1 MSEPADWLTEART
14 GLVAEDER
22 LRARLHAARTSGG
35 LCAGCGRALGPDEPV
50 WWAPFAL
57 IGAYGRPSRRWGPV
71 GRECAPPDL
80 VCATEAE
87 GPEAC
92 LGCGRGICYGAA
104 SRPRDRALC
113 SGRCRDRYERTRAG
127 KESRP

>member
-1 MSEPADWLTEART
+1 MSEPSDWLTEARA

-22 LRARLHAARTSGG
+22 LRARLHAARMSGG
-35 LCAGCGRALGPDEPV
+35 LCAGCGRVLGPDEPV

-71 GRECAPPDL
+71 GKECAPPDL
-80 VCATEAE
+80 VREMEAE

-92 LGCGRGICYGAA
+92 LGCGRGIYYG
-104 SRPRDRALC
+104 STSHPRDRVFC
-113 SGRCRDRYERTRAG
+113 SRRCRYRHGRSRAG
-127 KESRP
+127 KEPRP